1 MPCGSG
7 FGKRSQNKR
16 PRKYSKT
23 STPKL
28 LSEAH
33 FDRYDLCTTHTGS
46 QPWRGRQG
54 TDKGNSQPFR
64 GSGKDFFDRSI
75 LGRDVAVNLVPVGV
89 VVGQGRV
96 NLRER
101 KVLDFGGDLLGSQT
115 EVVPAGNAP
124 DRDAGTGD
132 AGPALADF
140 WRPLDQ
146 CSNIDN
152 GGHFLRS
159 ILLAR
164 RRPAQRF
171 RRRPELLS
179 RRLLSRVC
187 LSAGRRR
194 EAAPSQP
201 ATWLLPPGY
210 GRVGYESIRR
220 ADPRYAVTFRCRW
233 LPSPSS
239 TARLGQGLR
248 RAAGRRRC
256 VPAPLQLGP
265 IAATDRPMSRA
276 WASLKRAVEK
286 RTLRVESRYRAG
298 PGRRHELP
306 TRHAECVRH
315 ITRPAHR
322 RPLRFRLNRRGQ
334 LYLATRPPSRRRWRA
349 TKQRPL
355 PSGCGSEQT
364 IGSDFDRHFAPVY
377 VVL

>member
-16 PRKYSKT
+16 PPKYSKT

-46 QPWRGRQG
+46 HPWRGRQG

-179 RRLLSRVC
+179 RRLLSRDLGRVRVEQPGGGVTSQRLYNSGQLRRQIGQC
-187 LSAGRRR
+187 RGLGLHLNALSRSAHCVSSLDTVPGPGVGMSADAARRVR
-194 EAAPSQP
+194 APHHAASAPP
-201 ATWLLPPGY
+201 ATSFPP
-210 GRVGYESIRR
+210 
-220 ADPRYAVTFRCRW
+220 
-233 LPSPSS
+233 
-239 TARLGQGLR
+239 
-248 RAAGRRRC
+248 
-256 VPAPLQLGP
+256 
-265 IAATDRPMSRA
+265 
-276 WASLKRAVEK
+276 
-286 RTLRVESRYRAG
+286 
-298 PGRRHELP
+298 
-306 TRHAECVRH
+306 
-315 ITRPAHR
+315 
-322 RPLRFRLNRRGQ
+322 
-334 LYLATRPPSRRRWRA
+334 
-349 TKQRPL
+349 
-355 PSGCGSEQT
+355 
-364 IGSDFDRHFAPVY
+364 
-377 VVL
+377 